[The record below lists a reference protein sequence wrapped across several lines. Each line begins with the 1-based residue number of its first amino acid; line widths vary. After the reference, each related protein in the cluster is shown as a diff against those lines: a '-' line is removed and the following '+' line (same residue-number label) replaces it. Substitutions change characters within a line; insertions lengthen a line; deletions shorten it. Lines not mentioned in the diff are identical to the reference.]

1 MYLTDHD
8 GSHFDGARFLT
19 IRYVR
24 EFKGFAGIRLES
36 DDIGSADDPSII
48 LLHGFGQTRKVWE
61 DVAVGLEQ
69 AGRHVINVDLR
80 GHGGSDWPADARYD
94 FDAYVEDLRAVLG
107 QMRTRPVV
115 VAATHS
121 GWVATMALA
130 EDAATLASGLILVDP
145 PAEVGAAS
153 VRASAEAMSAAL
165 GSELAKP
172 DYDDRLFDGFDIEG
186 VDIRLAQAAPQINIP
201 VLVIRGALKLP
212 MTDGQASEYVAT
224 FPNVEAIDV
233 DGGGLLVI
241 TERTEAFNGLLIDFL
256 ERKQPRFIPE
266 YRSGSDARTL
276 RDAMGCFATGVTII
290 TAHAADGKP
299 IGLTANSFTSVSL
312 DPALLLVCIA
322 NNAGSA
328 ETLRSIDAFAVNVL
342 QIGQQPVSNLFAGKG
357 EDRFAGTR
365 WEVGEHGSPI
375 LPSSLGIF
383 ECTRHDLY
391 EAGDHFIL
399 VGRVEKASFEPR
411 RDPLLYFRGKYRRL
425 HFT

>member
-1 MYLTDHD
+1 MTPLDRL
-8 GSHFDGARFLT
+8 GCAMSL
-19 IRYVR
+19 RYVR
-24 EFKGFAGIRLES
+24 EFKGFAGIRLEA
-36 DDIGSADDPSII
+36 DDIGSADDPSIV

-61 DVAVGLEQ
+61 DVAIGLEQ

-80 GHGGSDWPADARYD
+80 GHGGSEWPSDGRYD
-94 FDAYVEDLRAVLG
+94 FTAYVEDLRAVLG

-115 VAATHS
+115 IAASHS
-121 GWVATMALA
+121 AWIATMALA

-145 PAEVGAAS
+145 PADLCPQS
-153 VRASAEAMSAAL
+153 VQASAERLSAAM
-165 GSELAKP
+165 GRGLARP
-172 DYDDRLFDGFDIEG
+172 DYDGRIFSAFDPSDLDEK
-186 VDIRLAQAAPQINIP
+186 LAEAASHIGLPT
-201 VLVIRGALKLP
+201 LVIRGALGHVDGPEAADSFVDKLP
-212 MTDGQASEYVAT
+212 NA
-224 FPNVEAIDV
+224 EAIDV
-233 DGGGLLVI
+233 DGGGLLIVA
-241 TERTEAFNGLLIDFL
+241 ERTEAFNGLLVDFL

-290 TAHAADGKP
+290 TAHGSDGQP
-299 IGLTANSFTSVSL
+299 VGLTANSFTSVSL
-312 DPALLLVCIA
+312 DPPLLLVCIA

-328 ETLRSIDAFAVNVL
+328 ATLRDVDAFAVNVL
-342 QIGQQPVSNLFAGKG
+342 QIGQQPVSNLFAGKT

-365 WEVGEHGSPI
+365 WEVGEYGAPI

-383 ECTRHDLY
+383 ECKRHALY

>member
-1 MYLTDHD
+1 MPL
-8 GSHFDGARFLT
+8 
-19 IRYVR
+19 RYVR
-24 EFKGFAGIRLES
+24 EFKGFAGIRIEA

-48 LLHGFGQTRKVWE
+48 LLHGFGQTRTVWE

-80 GHGGSDWPADARYD
+80 GHGGSDWPDDGRYD

-121 GWVATMALA
+121 GWIATAALA
-130 EDAATLASGLILVDP
+130 DDAATLASGLILVDP
-145 PAEVGAAS
+145 PAHADTAA
-153 VRASAEAMSAAL
+153 VRASAET
-165 GSELAKP
+165 LATAHGQTLVQP
-172 DYDDRLFDGFDIEG
+172 DYESSLFEAFDTDG
-186 VDIRLAQAAPQINIP
+186 VDQRLETAAPHINIP
-201 VLVIRGALKLP
+201 VLVLRGALGTAAKDDP
-212 MTDGQASEYVAT
+212 SPDFVSA
-224 FPNVEAIDV
+224 FPDIEAIDV
-233 DGGGLLVI
+233 SGSGLLMVA
-241 TERTEAFNGLLIDFL
+241 ERTEAFNGLLIDFL

-276 RDAMGCFATGVTII
+276 RDAMGCFATGVTIV
-290 TAHAADGKP
+290 TAHATDGKP

-312 DPALLLVCIA
+312 DPPLLLVCIA

-328 ETLRSIDAFAVNVL
+328 EALRSADSFAVNVL

-365 WEVGEHGSPI
+365 WEVGEYGAPI

-383 ECTRHDLY
+383 ECKRHALH
-391 EAGDHFIL
+391 EAGDHFLL
-399 VGRVEKASFEPR
+399 VGQVEKASFEPR

>member
-1 MYLTDHD
+1 
-8 GSHFDGARFLT
+8 
-19 IRYVR
+19 
-24 EFKGFAGIRLES
+24 
-36 DDIGSADDPSII
+36 
-48 LLHGFGQTRKVWE
+48 
-61 DVAVGLEQ
+61 
-69 AGRHVINVDLR
+69 
-80 GHGGSDWPADARYD
+80 
-94 FDAYVEDLRAVLG
+94 
-107 QMRTRPVV
+107 V

-121 GWVATMALA
+121 GWIAAMALA

-145 PAEVGAAS
+145 PGPAGAQS
-153 VRASAEAMSAAL
+153 VRASADELSAAL
-165 GSELAKP
+165 GQGLKKP
-172 DYDDRLFDGFDIEG
+172 DYDDRLFESFDAQG
-186 VDIRLAQAAPQINIP
+186 VEAALAAASPQMTIP
-201 VLVIRGALKLP
+201 VLVVRGALRGLV
-212 MTDGQASEYVAT
+212 TDDRNVTFAST
-224 FPNVEAIDV
+224 FPNAEVIDV
-233 DGGGLLVI
+233 AGGGLLVSG
-241 TERTEAFNGLLIDFL
+241 ERTEAFNGLLIDFL

-312 DPALLLVCIA
+312 DPPLLLVCIA

-328 ETLRSIDAFAVNVL
+328 EVLRSADSFAVNVL

-365 WEVGEHGSPI
+365 WEVGEYGAPI

-383 ECTRHDLY
+383 ECKRHALH
-391 EAGDHFIL
+391 EAGDHFLL
-399 VGRVEKASFEPR
+399 VGQVEKASFEPR

>member
-1 MYLTDHD
+1 P
-8 GSHFDGARFLT
+8 G
-19 IRYVR
+19 
-24 EFKGFAGIRLES
+24 
-36 DDIGSADDPSII
+36 
-48 LLHGFGQTRKVWE
+48 
-61 DVAVGLEQ
+61 
-69 AGRHVINVDLR
+69 
-80 GHGGSDWPADARYD
+80 DARYD

-121 GWVATMALA
+121 GWIATAALA
-130 EDAATLASGLILVDP
+130 DEAATLASGLILVDP
-145 PAEVGAAS
+145 SAHADTAA
-153 VRASAEAMSAAL
+153 VKASAQAMSGAL
-165 GSELAKP
+165 GQGLAKP
-172 DYDDRLFDGFDIEG
+172 DYDGKLFDTFDTIG
-186 VDIRLAQAAPQINIP
+186 VDTLLEAAAPQINIP
-201 VLVIRGALKLP
+201 VLVVRGALGSLGSAAEP
-212 MTDGQASEYVAT
+212 SAFVTG
-224 FPNVEAIDV
+224 FPNVEAIEV
-233 DGGGLLVI
+233 KGAGLLIVA
-241 TERTEAFNGLLIDFL
+241 ERTEAFNGLLIDFL

-276 RDAMGCFATGVTII
+276 RDAMGCFATGVTIV
-290 TAHAADGKP
+290 TAHAPDGKP

-312 DPALLLVCIA
+312 DPPLLLVCIA

-328 ETLRSIDAFAVNVL
+328 EALRAAESFAVNVL

-365 WEVGEHGSPI
+365 WEVGEYGAPI

-383 ECTRHDLY
+383 ECKRDALH
-391 EAGDHFIL
+391 EAGDHFLL

>member
-1 MYLTDHD
+1 MTM
-8 GSHFDGARFLT
+8 
-19 IRYVR
+19 RYVR
-24 EFKGFAGIRLES
+24 AFKGFAGIRLEA
-36 DDIGSADDPSII
+36 DDIGSGDDPAII

-61 DVAVGLEQ
+61 SVAVGLEQ
-69 AGRHVINVDLR
+69 AGRHVINVDMR
-80 GHGGSDWPADARYD
+80 GHGGSDWPSDARYD
-94 FDAYVEDLRAVLG
+94 FGAYVEDLRAVLG

-121 GWVATMALA
+121 GWIATAALA

-145 PAEVGAAS
+145 PAHADAET
-153 VRASAEAMSAAL
+153 VRASAEALSAAL
-165 GSELAKP
+165 GQGLAKP
-172 DYDDRLFDGFDIEG
+172 DYDGRLFDIFQSDG
-186 VDIRLAQAAPQINIP
+186 VDTRLETAVPHINIP
-201 VLVIRGALKLP
+201 VLVIRGALGGSGLA
-212 MTDGQASEYVAT
+212 DVADSFT
-224 FPNVEAIDV
+224 SAFPNAEAIDV
-233 DGGGLLVI
+233 DGGGLLVVA
-241 TERTEAFNGLLIDFL
+241 ERTEAFNGLLIDFL

-290 TAHAADGKP
+290 TAHDADGKP

-312 DPALLLVCIA
+312 DPPLLLVCIA

-328 ETLRSIDAFAVNVL
+328 ETLRSADSFAVNVL

-365 WEVGEHGSPI
+365 WEVGEYGAPI

-383 ECTRHDLY
+383 ECRRHTLH
-391 EAGDHFIL
+391 EAGDHFLL
-399 VGRVEKASFEPR
+399 VGQVEKASFEPR

>member
-1 MYLTDHD
+1 M
-8 GSHFDGARFLT
+8 
-19 IRYVR
+19 RYVR
-24 EFKGFAGIRLES
+24 EFKGFAGVRLES
-36 DDIGSADDPSII
+36 DDIGSADDPSIV

-61 DVAVGLEQ
+61 DVAVALEQ

-80 GHGGSDWPADARYD
+80 GHGGSDWPTDARYD

-121 GWVATMALA
+121 AWIATMALA
-130 EDAATLASGLILVDP
+130 EDAATLASGMILVDP
-145 PAEVGAAS
+145 PADMDAGS
-153 VRASAEAMSAAL
+153 VRASAEKLSAAL
-165 GSELAKP
+165 ARGLGKP
-172 DYDDRLFDGFDIEG
+172 DYDERIFGAFDTGN
-186 VDIRLAQAAPQINIP
+186 VNTQLNAAASQISIP
-201 VLVIRGALKLP
+201 ALIVRGALDNFATNEIVSEFVAALP
-212 MTDGQASEYVAT
+212 NAETVDVAD
-224 FPNVEAIDV
+224 A
-233 DGGGLLVI
+233 GLLVVA
-241 TERTEAFNGLLIDFL
+241 ERTEAFNGLLIDFL
-256 ERKQPRFIPE
+256 ERKQPRSIPE

-290 TAHAADGKP
+290 TTHAPDGKP

-328 ETLRSIDAFAVNVL
+328 ETLRSVKNFAVNVL
-342 QIGQQPVSNLFAGKG
+342 QIGQQPTSNRFAGKG
-357 EDRFAGTR
+357 EDRFADTK
-365 WEVGEHGSPI
+365 WEVGEYGAPV
-375 LPSSLGIF
+375 LLGSLGVF
-383 ECTRHDLY
+383 ECERDSLH

-425 HFT
+425 HFA

>member
-1 MYLTDHD
+1 MSL
-8 GSHFDGARFLT
+8 
-19 IRYVR
+19 RYVR
-24 EFKGFAGIRLES
+24 EFKGFAGIRLEA
-36 DDIGSADDPSII
+36 DDIGSADDPSIV

-61 DVAVGLEQ
+61 DVAIGLEQ

-80 GHGGSDWPADARYD
+80 GHGGSEWPSDGRYD
-94 FDAYVEDLRAVLG
+94 FTAYVEDLRAVLG

-115 VAATHS
+115 IAASHS
-121 GWVATMALA
+121 AWIATMALA

-145 PAEVGAAS
+145 PADLCPQS
-153 VRASAEAMSAAL
+153 VQASAERLSAAM
-165 GSELAKP
+165 GRGLARP
-172 DYDDRLFDGFDIEG
+172 DYDGRIFSAFDPSDLDEK
-186 VDIRLAQAAPQINIP
+186 LAEAASHIGLPT
-201 VLVIRGALKLP
+201 LVIRGALGHVDGPEAADSFVDKLP
-212 MTDGQASEYVAT
+212 NA
-224 FPNVEAIDV
+224 EAIDV
-233 DGGGLLVI
+233 DGGGLLIVA
-241 TERTEAFNGLLIDFL
+241 ERTEAFNGLLVDFL

-290 TAHAADGKP
+290 TAHGSDGQP
-299 IGLTANSFTSVSL
+299 VGLTANSFTSVSL
-312 DPALLLVCIA
+312 DPPLLLVCIA

-328 ETLRSIDAFAVNVL
+328 ATLRDVDAFAVNVL
-342 QIGQQPVSNLFAGKG
+342 QIGQQPVSNLFAGKT

-365 WEVGEHGSPI
+365 WEVGEYGAPI

-383 ECTRHDLY
+383 ECKRHALY

-399 VGRVEKASFEPR
+399 VGRLEKASFEPR